1 MEGCAADVVFVVCSG
16 GGISMAVPPCAAV
29 DLGVEA
35 LVMSP
40 DFVSEQG
47 FSPASSSSDSSLAVF
62 SRRRLFGGR
71 QRRRN
76 KVLQTSLSFVG
87 VCSGAGVGSVSSY
100 IGVST
105 AYLVVFLS
113 VDASHA
119 WSHKGIATCPSSTDL
134 SGDLKKDAVL
144 VYV

>member
-1 MEGCAADVVFVVCSG
+1 LEGCCCCRRLCGLLWRRRLLPLRAAVALGYV
-16 GGISMAVPPCAAV
+16 ALPCAAV

-47 FSPASSSSDSSLAVF
+47 FSPASSSSDLSLAVF
-62 SRRRLFGGR
+62 SQRRLFGGR

-100 IGVST
+100 IGV
-105 AYLVVFLS
+105 VVACWSSCFRCLS
-113 VDASHA
+113 RVEPQGYCDV
-119 WSHKGIATCPSSTDL
+119 P
-134 SGDLKKDAVL
+134 V
-144 VYV
+144 VYGVFR